1 MNWWFAFAFAAG
13 VALVMIELG
22 GAVGQYFGCFVLG
35 AVYGAALYKFL
46 EGRKPDVGLNQKRR
60 GLGKMPQ
67 IPNPL

>member
-46 EGRKPDVGLNQKRR
+46 EER
-60 GLGKMPQ
+60 
-67 IPNPL
+67 